1 VKLKDTARGTLRL
14 DLHDVSLNEGRLT
27 LNPLPVAGADG
38 ADGRIEVQ
46 EAQAQGGGVEPGSTL
61 TRLLGRL
68 KEALLGQMAVRA
80 EQAVESTAVPTLP
93 ILATTSDSVR
103 TLSIVAA
110 RPAIELNGSRMPA
123 TGTSTTPNNRGNA
136 DWRSAFVANLGR
148 APFIDPNGKLT
159 VSVAPDLIGSPNIQR

>member
-46 EAQAQGGGVEPGSTL
+46 EVLEVNAQGGGAQTGSTL

-103 TLSIVAA
+103 TLSTVAVI
-110 RPAIELNGSRMPA
+110 PAVSLTAGSA
-123 TGTSTTPNNRGNA
+123 SEFAATTPDTTPKWKG
-136 DWRSAFVANLGR
+136 AFVSSLGR
-148 APFIDPNGKLT
+148 VTAPVTPNTTLKVTLN
-159 VSVAPDLIGSPNIQR
+159 S